1 MIMESP
7 RIFLRPFNISD
18 AEDVFKW
25 ARDDDV
31 TRYLRWDSVKSLEE
45 AKQHILN
52 KAIPHPWRR
61 SISLLQEGGS
71 IGYVSVKPDSGDGRC
86 RANLAYAV
94 AKEFWGRG
102 IATAAVRMAVEQA
115 LEDFPE
121 VVRLQAVV
129 EVENKA
135 SQRVLEK
142 AGFRKEG
149 LLEKYG
155 FSKGVIRDMFL
166 YSYVKDDCFV

>member
-1 MIMESP
+1 
-7 RIFLRPFNISD
+7 
-18 AEDVFKW
+18 
-25 ARDDDV
+25 
-31 TRYLRWDSVKSLEE
+31 
-45 AKQHILN
+45 
-52 KAIPHPWRR
+52 
-61 SISLLQEGGS
+61 
-71 IGYVSVKPDSGDGRC
+71 
-86 RANLAYAV
+86 
-94 AKEFWGRG
+94 
-102 IATAAVRMAVEQA
+102 MAVEQA